1 MQSSWIGERREERG
15 EREKGLC
22 FPFSS
27 PNGSLALDRKSEGW
41 WCGAGRCMALVGV
54 DSAGFLGA

>member
-1 MQSSWIGERREERG
+1 VGVDAEQLDRREERK
-15 EREKGLC
+15 RGLC

-27 PNGSLALDRKSEGW
+27 PNVSLVLDRKSEGW
-41 WCGAGRCMALVGV
+41 WCGAGRWMALVGV